1 MTGLEKI
8 VQQIQSEA
16 QQAADA
22 VIAQANAEAAEI
34 ANKAQEEGKA
44 QIALVEAQ
52 SKTDVANA
60 LSAAKSAAALQ
71 VRRAVLEAKQE
82 MIGKVIDNAQK
93 SIYQLPDDEY
103 FALILKMVKKFALPE
118 RGEILFSASDLKRLP
133 ADFSARI
140 AEAAP
145 AGLTV
150 SSETRKIDGGFV
162 LIYGGVEENCSFDAL
177 FYAARESLQDKV
189 QELLFS

>member
-44 QIALVEAQ
+44 QIALIEAQ
-52 SKTDVANA
+52 SKTDVANV

-82 MIGKVIDNAQK
+82 LIGKVIDDTQK
-93 SIYQLPDDEY
+93 SIYLLTDDEY

-133 ADFSARI
+133 ADFSAKL

-145 AGLTV
+145 AGLIV
-150 SSETRKIDGGFV
+150 SDETRKIDGGFV

-177 FYAARESLQDKV
+177 FYAARENLQDKV

>member
-44 QIALVEAQ
+44 QIAQIEAQ

-82 MIGKVIDNAQK
+82 LIGKVIDDTQK
-93 SIYQLPDDEY
+93 SIYLLTDDEY
-103 FALILKMVKKFALPE
+103 FALILKMVKKFSLPE
-118 RGEILFSASDLKRLP
+118 RGDILFSASDLKRLP
-133 ADFSARI
+133 ADFSAKL

-150 SSETRKIDGGFV
+150 SNETRRIDGGFV

-177 FYAARESLQDKV
+177 FYAARENLQDKV

>member
-44 QIALVEAQ
+44 QIALIEAQ

-118 RGEILFSASDLKRLP
+118 RGEILFP
-133 ADFSARI
+133 HPI
-140 AEAAP
+140 
-145 AGLTV
+145 
-150 SSETRKIDGGFV
+150 
-162 LIYGGVEENCSFDAL
+162 
-177 FYAARESLQDKV
+177 
-189 QELLFS
+189 

>member
-22 VIAQANAEAAEI
+22 VIAQANAEAADI
-34 ANKAQEEGKA
+34 IQKAKEEGTA
-44 QIALVEAQ
+44 QIASIEAQ
-52 SKTDVANA
+52 SKTDADNV

-71 VRRAVLEAKQE
+71 IRRAVLEAKQE
-82 MIGKVIDNAQK
+82 IIGKVIETTQK
-93 SIYQLPDDEY
+93 SIYGLPDDEY
-103 FALILKMVKKFALPE
+103 FALILKMVKKYALPE

-133 ADFSARI
+133 TDFSAKI

-145 AGLTV
+145 AELTV
-150 SSETRKIDGGFV
+150 SKETRKIDGGFV
-162 LIYGGVEENCSFDAL
+162 LIYGGVEENCSFEAL
-177 FYAARESLQDKV
+177 FYAARENLQDKV

>member
-52 SKTDVANA
+52 SNTDVANA
-60 LSAAKSAAALQ
+60 LSAAISAAALQ

-82 MIGKVIDNAQK
+82 IIGKVIDNAQK

-103 FALILKMVKKFALPE
+103 FALILKMVK
-118 RGEILFSASDLKRLP
+118 
-133 ADFSARI
+133 
-140 AEAAP
+140 
-145 AGLTV
+145 
-150 SSETRKIDGGFV
+150 
-162 LIYGGVEENCSFDAL
+162 
-177 FYAARESLQDKV
+177 
-189 QELLFS
+189 

>member
-22 VIAQANAEAAEI
+22 VIAQANAEAADI
-34 ANKAQEEGKA
+34 IQKAKEEGTA
-44 QIALVEAQ
+44 QIASIEAQ
-52 SKTDVANA
+52 SKTDADNV

-71 VRRAVLEAKQE
+71 IRRAVLEAKQE
-82 MIGKVIDNAQK
+82 IIGKVIETTQK
-93 SIYQLPDDEY
+93 SIYGLPDDEY
-103 FALILKMVKKFALPE
+103 FALILKMVKKYALPE

-133 ADFSARI
+133 TDFSAKI
-140 AEAAP
+140 AEAVP
-145 AGLTV
+145 AELTV
-150 SSETRKIDGGFV
+150 SKETRKIDGGFV
-162 LIYGGVEENCSFDAL
+162 LIYGGVEENCSFEAL
-177 FYAARESLQDKV
+177 FYAARENLQDKV

>member
-140 AEAAP
+140 TEAAP

>member
-22 VIAQANAEAAEI
+22 VIAQANAEAADI
-34 ANKAQEEGKA
+34 IQKAKEEGTA
-44 QIALVEAQ
+44 QIASIEAQ
-52 SKTDVANA
+52 SKTDADNV

-71 VRRAVLEAKQE
+71 IRRAVLEAKQE
-82 MIGKVIDNAQK
+82 IIGKVIETTQK
-93 SIYQLPDDEY
+93 SIYGLPDDEY
-103 FALILKMVKKFALPE
+103 FALILKMVKKYALPE

-133 ADFSARI
+133 TDFSAKI

-145 AGLTV
+145 AELIV
-150 SSETRKIDGGFV
+150 SKETRKIDGGFV
-162 LIYGGVEENCSFDAL
+162 LIYGGVEENCSFEAL
-177 FYAARESLQDKV
+177 FYAARENLQDKV